1 MRRLFCAIIF
11 MSLGSS
17 NGFPQAASI
26 LNLRGKTQTLRL
38 YGSQGLPI
46 ILSSGDLGWAG
57 LVTQVAEALSAKGYH
72 VFGFDS
78 RLYLSSFTS
87 KNSALSP
94 QDVQQDFKSLVEF
107 VQRQSGFKPV
117 LAGVSEG
124 AALSVLAATDA
135 GVKQAIMGVLALGLT
150 NQNELGWRWRDCTI
164 WLTKKVPNEPTFAV
178 EDIIAQVSPIP
189 LAEIHSTHD
198 EFLSLEKAKDLLDHA
213 REPKKMWSIES
224 VNHRFSQNRA
234 ELNRIMLEAL
244 EWIQKSGNDSKSS
257 TARAV

>member
-1 MRRLFCAIIF
+1 

-17 NGFPQAASI
+17 NGFPQAVSI
-26 LNLRGKTQTLRL
+26 LNLRGNTQTLHL

-78 RLYLSSFTS
+78 RLYLSCFTS
-87 KNSALSP
+87 KNSTLSP
-94 QDVQQDFKSLVEF
+94 QDVQHDFKSLVEL

-124 AALSVLAATDA
+124 AALSVLAATDP
-135 GVKQAIMGVLALGLT
+135 GVKQGIMGVLALGLT
-150 NQNELGWRWRDCTI
+150 NQNELGWRWRDFTI
-164 WLTKKVPNEPTFAV
+164 WLTKKIPNEPTFAV
-178 EDIIAQVSPIP
+178 EDFIAQVSPIP